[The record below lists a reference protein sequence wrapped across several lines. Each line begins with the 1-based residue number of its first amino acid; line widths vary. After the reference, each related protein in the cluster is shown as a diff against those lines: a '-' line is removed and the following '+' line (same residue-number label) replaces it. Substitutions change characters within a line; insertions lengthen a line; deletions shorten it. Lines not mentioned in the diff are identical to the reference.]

1 MILDS
6 SFLIDLM
13 NGDDAAMEAAR
24 EIEER
29 SVPQRVPAQVVYELY
44 VGVGYS
50 ESASREVE
58 TIQSV
63 LESRPII
70 DLTEDVA
77 KHAGRIDG
85 RLRREGSRTGQGG
98 IKIAAAAIR
107 HDEPVITGDPAD
119 FDRIPDVEVREY

>member
-13 NGDDAAMEAAR
+13 KGDDAAIEAAR
-24 EIEER
+24 EIEDAN
-29 SVPQRVPAQVVYELY
+29 VPQKVPTQVVYELY

-50 ESASREVE
+50 ENASREVE
-58 TIQSV
+58 KIRSV
-63 LESRPII
+63 LRSRPVI

-85 RLRREGSRTGQGG
+85 QLRDEGSRIGQGDVR
-98 IKIAAAAIR
+98 IAATAIR
-107 HDEPVITGDPAD
+107 HDEPVITGNPTD

>member
-13 NGDDAAMEAAR
+13 NGDDAAGEAAR
-24 EIEER
+24 EIEGS
-29 SVPQRVPAQVVYELY
+29 SVPQRVPTQVVYELY

-50 ESASREVE
+50 ENASREVE

-63 LESRPII
+63 LESRPIV
-70 DLTEDVA
+70 DLTGDVA

-85 RLRREGSRTGQGG
+85 RLRREGSRIGQGD
-98 IKIAAAAIR
+98 IKIAATAIR
-107 HDEPVITGDPAD
+107 HDEPVITGNPED
-119 FDRIPDVEVREY
+119 FNRIPDVEVREY

>member
-13 NGDDAAMEAAR
+13 NGDDGAVEAAR
-24 EIEER
+24 EIEGS

-58 TIQSV
+58 NIQSV
-63 LESRPII
+63 LESRPIVG
-70 DLTEDVA
+70 LTEDVA

-85 RLRREGSRTGQGG
+85 QLRREGGRIGQGD
-98 IKIAAAAIR
+98 IKIAATAIR
-107 HDEPVITGDPAD
+107 HDEPVITGNPAD
-119 FDRIPDVEVREY
+119 FNRIPDVEVREY